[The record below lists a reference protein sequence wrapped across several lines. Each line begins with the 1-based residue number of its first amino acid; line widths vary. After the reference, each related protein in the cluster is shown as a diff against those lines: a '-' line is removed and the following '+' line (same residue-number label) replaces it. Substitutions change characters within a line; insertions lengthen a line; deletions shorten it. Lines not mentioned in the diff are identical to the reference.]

1 MDTSRQIVTWT
12 AFAIL
17 AMFELVFRGLIT
29 GIVGSPPI
37 LILNDFLLKRYYPPS
52 HSTEKEGKE
61 AQNGGNEDGGE
72 DVKEGGEEGGEE
84 GGGDKRAA

>member
-1 MDTSRQIVTWT
+1 MISSLNVTT
-12 AFAIL
+12 
-17 AMFELVFRGLIT
+17 
-29 GIVGSPPI
+29 
-37 LILNDFLLKRYYPPS
+37 PPS

-61 AQNGGNEDGGE
+61 APKGGNEDGGE